1 MSRRLTLLIGGYFL
15 VIAIIVAAVLPF
27 ALGVLHSET
36 TIEHRL
42 DPATEN
48 AQELLV
54 LALDQETG
62 ERGFVLSEGKDPW
75 NLAPYQAARG
85 KQSAVE
91 HALTSLKLNAEQRD
105 GLQATIDALHK
116 WSHDHAEHEIA
127 LVNDNHSAQARS
139 PEAMTRGR
147 ELFDEFRNKQ
157 TQFVALI
164 DKELAAKRRDLH
176 RSSLLAILAL
186 AAGSVLAIVLALFVR
201 KWSRAAEAR
210 ERERTRERMAFS
222 EVHRLASVLATAHTS
237 SDIAALAVQETASIL
252 GVSDVH
258 IWTIGDRDRLHLAGT
273 TDTLAKAGN
282 APSVLAISDHNAPAD
297 VLADNRP
304 LFFGSRDTY
313 VNAYPGWASVLDV
326 QGAGALAVL
335 PARSDLR
342 AIGAVELF
350 YREPRE
356 FNEDERML
364 LELTAEQIGNALGH
378 AYAREREHAA
388 AAKLQESLLG
398 PQMLVDGVGHASRYL
413 PAEATLH
420 IGGDWHNVQRLADGR
435 ILIAVGDV
443 VGRGLEAATVM
454 GQLRSAVSAI
464 ALRCETPAE
473 LLVSLDEFADEIPGA
488 SSTTVALA
496 FVDTARATLDY
507 VCAGHP
513 PPILV
518 SPEGDAR
525 LLDNAVTW
533 PLAIG
538 PERPP
543 HIGARVPFQPGSMV
557 LLYSDGLVERRREPL
572 DAGIERLVSAVKE
585 YWNAPLDSMCDQVL
599 ERVLQGHRRDD
610 DIALLAL
617 RSPVATPNLFLMK
630 IEATPAAV
638 GRVRERLR
646 GWLDEFELSPD
657 DQLSVLVAVGEA
669 CTNAVE
675 HAYASGR
682 PNLFRV
688 EARREGNAITCC
700 VTDTGAWKDNAA
712 RTARGNGLAIM
723 RELMDDVVVVR
734 RNNGTSV
741 TLTYRVGVRN
751 ESAVLG

>member
-15 VIAIIVAAVLPF
+15 VIAIMVAAVLPF

-42 DPATEN
+42 DPATRN
-48 AQELLV
+48 SHELLV
-54 LALDQETG
+54 VALDEETG
-62 ERGFVLSEGKDPW
+62 ERGYVLSAAHDPW
-75 NLAPYQAARG
+75 FLAPYQAARARQAG
-85 KQSAVE
+85 IEDSLA
-91 HALTSLKLNAEQRD
+91 SLKLSADERD
-105 GLQATIDALHK
+105 ALQATIDALHK

-127 LVNDNHSAQARS
+127 LVHNNQTPEARS
-139 PEAMTRGR
+139 AASTTRGR
-147 ELFDEFRNKQ
+147 QLFDDFRNKQ
-157 TQFVALI
+157 GQFVALI
-164 DKELAAKRRDLH
+164 DKELAAKRRELH

-186 AAGSVLAIVLALFVR
+186 AAGSVLAIVLALLVR
-201 KWSRAAEAR
+201 NWSRAAEVR
-210 ERERTRERMAFS
+210 ERERARERMAFS

-273 TDTLAKAGN
+273 TDTLAQDGT

-304 LFFGSRDTY
+304 LFFSTRDAYAST
-313 VNAYPGWASVLDV
+313 YPGWASVLDV

-350 YREPRE
+350 YRAPRE
-356 FNEDERML
+356 FDEDERML

-464 ALRCETPAE
+464 ALRCDTPAE
-473 LLVSLDEFADEIPGA
+473 LLVALDEFAAEIPGA
-488 SSTTVALA
+488 SSTTVAVA
-496 FVDTARATLDY
+496 FADIERATLDY

-513 PPILV
+513 PPVLV

-525 LLDNAVTW
+525 LLDNAVSW

-538 PERPP
+538 PTRPSG
-543 HIGARVPFQPGSMV
+543 IGARVPFPPGSLV
-557 LLYSDGLVERRREPL
+557 LLYSDGLIERRREPL
-572 DAGIERLVSAVKE
+572 DEGIDRLVEAVTAN
-585 YWNAPLDSMCDQVL
+585 WNTPLDTLCDRLL

-617 RSPVATPNLFLMK
+617 RSPVVSPKLFLMK
-630 IEATPAAV
+630 LEATPAAV

-646 GWLDEFELSPD
+646 GWLDEFELPPD
-657 DQLSVLVAVGEA
+657 DQLAILVAVGEA
-669 CTNAVE
+669 CTNAIE
-675 HAYASGR
+675 HAYGSGR

-688 EARREGNAITCC
+688 EAQREGDAITCC
-700 VTDTGAWKDNAA
+700 VTDTGAWKDNAT

-734 RNNGTSV
+734 RNSGTSV

-751 ESAVLG
+751 ETALLG